1 MDQQQVEEKKTK
13 YQNITLTVLVVLMAV
28 TALVTLW
35 VSSGN

>member
-1 MDQQQVEEKKTK
+1 MNEQDEIKKVK
-13 YQNITLTVLVVLMAV
+13 YQNITLGVLIALLAV